1 VLFSKEFKRNTLSSD
16 VMRKIAPHGDPVDV
30 EAQNLNPTTS
40 VNATLNYAN
49 IISKNKL
56 PKDASETSQKR
67 KYSEASDE
75 DKENQGNGNKKK
87 STKKGKK
94 NFYTHSFLAGL

>member
-1 VLFSKEFKRNTLSSD
+1 
-16 VMRKIAPHGDPVDV
+16 MRKITPHGYPVDV

-40 VNATLNYAN
+40 VNAN

-67 KYSEASDE
+67 KYSEASDV

-87 STKKGKK
+87 STKKGSKF
-94 NFYTHSFLAGL
+94 FYPHSLLAGL